1 MATIKVGRFHPYAN
15 GGGVQ
20 EGFDCYKDDMDS
32 PMFLPAE
39 WKPSGDVCGVCGER
53 LEKADVSRGHFF
65 YLWRCP
71 NGHTFSYQNT
81 C

>member
-1 MATIKVGRFHPYAN
+1 MATIKVGRFSPYAH
-15 GGGVQ
+15 GGGVDQ
-20 EGFDCYKDDMDS
+20 GFDCYKENVES
-32 PMFLPAE
+32 PMYKEAV
-39 WKPSGDVCGVCGER
+39 WKPSSDICGECGAE

-71 NGHTFSYQNT
+71 NGHKFSYQNT